1 MSRSCQRRVLR
12 RKHLQVESNRV
23 IRGLNQLNNFCGGAG
38 GGGSQPK
45 GDPSA
50 VQLKTLEFV
59 EKCMGELGAP
69 GDITGPGALSALRVS
84 EGYED
89 LPSYSTLG
97 SFDPALVSLPAGE
110 VQPVDLAALWGEGGQ
125 TMVEEFIRS
134 QLVSPNEALQRIQ
147 EVGPREVYSDPKL
160 RVRRSY
166 IEFVKKLINLGL
178 EDLSTQ
184 KAQEE
189 VGVFFVKKKQNKL
202 RLILDCRR
210 SNHWFKP
217 PTAVSLA
224 TGESL
229 RRIAVG
235 NEEELFVCS
244 ADLANAFYTL
254 SMPMELRGLFGL
266 RRVRASELG
275 VKQVGGQS
283 VHESDWIQPRLA
295 VLPMGWSWA
304 LYWCQRIH
312 ERLAERSGLKEE
324 ERLKD
329 FSPAPVGNFW
339 HVQYVDNLHVFGTD
353 REEVVSRFRRA
364 VSVLKDAGLTV
375 HEIGECEPVT
385 KVLGWQYEPGHLF
398 RPGRDRIWKIR
409 MAVRQLLR
417 QGCSSG
423 HQLERLVGH
432 MTFASL
438 GKREMLSILGET
450 YTFIRKFHGQAV
462 PIWKSVRKELQ
473 TWEFLSPLIVQDLG
487 SSWSTDLIAVDASE
501 WGLGAV
507 MREAKIEEV
516 CSLGRFNERWRFK
529 SAVSSNA
536 RVFAYLED
544 EKSRLATFEDEETTH
559 PSESNPNF
567 SAVPF
572 TVIDHEWQVI
582 GRRKWQKQEGMPV
595 LEARA
600 SLHGVKHLL
609 RKSSNFGKR
618 FVILTD
624 SMTAACAVSKGRAQ
638 TWRLRNVVQKISALL
653 LGTGSS
659 LVSRWAP
666 SEWNPSDGP
675 SRARFLASRPTR
687 INLDGHPSRDTLRG
701 AMAGKGETQDTK
713 EGAKD
718 HYIKN
723 PKIASGGQRQASHL
737 GHRVAGWG
745 SQQKEEAEGTTPATK
760 STGPSSWLESTSSCF
775 REEGDS
781 GQVPRAL
788 QAVGRA
794 CRAEWSE
801 TQGPRTPRP
810 SPGELPQPCL
820 SSRRRPGGRKLCG
833 GCCGVL
839 QSNNEGE
846 GSPSQDN
853 AVFEGVEETLPATQ
867 PNASSFRGGGPVGS
881 HCSKRGKVR
890 GGPSSSLDLLPLHE
904 TIGVHQDSGAGH
916 SLPGQEGSRKL
927 QELEHPAPPNRR
939 GCPIQDRTVG
949 RDASFGPAIPAV
961 CGSSAQF
968 TLGAQKEKQDSKGFS
983 GDPHRGESVHG
994 ESLGNLGASTSGS
1007 TASLSTQT
1015 WRSITR
1021 SRKPPAVA
1029 TGSAGSRPVAEP
1041 QVSQELREGGQTG
1054 PNLRAAGQRGAKKLP
1069 RRSKRPRK
1077 KVLPALSPSRSLVVA
1092 VFVEIF
1098 SGCGR
1103 LGRKVSELCGW
1114 PVLLWDISFGTDYDL
1129 TIPKNQQL
1137 LLGWARSGLICG
1149 AHLGTPCNSFS
1160 RARDQPGGPPPLR
1173 SDLQPLGLQGLR
1185 PGDALK
1191 VKLGN
1196 ALLRFSVRFLCVCL
1210 LMMIPCTLENPA
1222 RSRLWICPPMVAFL
1236 RRRLVQ
1242 SVQVEF
1248 CAFGTAWRKSTRFI
1262 GVHVDFTC
1270 LEPMRCIGSKRGYCR
1285 FSGKPHARAPHR
1297 SNEQRWVA
1305 DQACWTVSMEALP
1318 TVKSDFRQCRA
1329 FPNCKEL

>member
-1 MSRSCQRRVLR
+1 MALVNRHLLLEYNVGGPRLWHERVALEWVSDENYVVVTPDRDIFVEQLSVLNPDLRSIRVRANPHAVPPGINAGEIYGVPAWSVAEMALIRAEGQRIAREERARAAPAVGGVAVGGGPAVGVPAATQHESGQLKWLAAEKGGVYEYGQEVSGVVDPPVKNAKAVHQLGAGESLFVMCIDGADLDDFKNRPSRCDLRILPVTKGGLGVPEISLKDVVPLYKEVDVQWELPGPRTTKWRLQTIEFSYAEKARDLESKAAQDHDAEPHGPVGVRRVAREVFPLPSFAVEELQDRTMSRSCQRRVLR
-12 RKHLQVESNRV
+12 RKHLQEESNRV
-23 IRGLNQLNNFCGGAG
+23 IRGFNQLNNFCGGVG
-38 GGGSQPK
+38 GVGSQPM
-45 GDPSA
+45 GGPSA

-59 EKCMGELGAP
+59 EKCMGELGSP

-89 LPSYSTLG
+89 LPSSSTLG

-110 VQPVDLAALWGEGGQ
+110 VQSVDLAALWGEGGQ

-166 IEFVKKLINLGL
+166 IDFVKKLINLGL
-178 EDLSTQ
+178 VDLSTQ

-210 SNHWFKP
+210 SDHWFKP

-229 RRIAVG
+229 RRIAVD

-254 SMPMELRGLFGL
+254 SMPSELRGLFGL

-283 VHESDWIQPRLA
+283 VQENDWIQPRLA

-304 LYWCQRIH
+304 LYWCQKIH
-312 ERLAERSGLKEE
+312 ERLAEHSGLKEE

-364 VSVLKDAGLTV
+364 VRVLKDAGLTV
-375 HEIGECEPVT
+375 HEIEECEPVT

-409 MAVRQLLR
+409 VAVRQLLR

-450 YTFIRKFHGQAV
+450 YTFIRKFHGQTV

-501 WGLGAV
+501 WGLGAI
-507 MREAKIEEV
+507 MREAKVEEV

-529 SAVSSNA
+529 NAVSSNA

-544 EKSRLATFEDEETTH
+544 EKSRLATFEDEETTN
-559 PSESNPNF
+559 PSESSPSF

-600 SLHGVKHLL
+600 SLYGVKRLL

-638 TWRLRNVVQKISALL
+638 TWRLRSVVQKISALL
-653 LGTGSS
+653 LATGSS
-659 LVSRWAP
+659 LVSRWVP

-675 SRARFLASRPTR
+675 SRGGFVASRPTR

-701 AMAGKGETQDTK
+701 AMASKREAKDAK
-713 EGAKD
+713 EGAED

-723 PKIASGGQRQASHL
+723 PKIASGGQRQAPHL
-737 GHRVAGWG
+737 GHRVAEWG
-745 SQQKEEAEGTTPATK
+745 SQQKEEAEGTTPAAK
-760 STGPSSWLESTSSCF
+760 STGSSSWLESTSSCF

-781 GQVPRAL
+781 RQIPRAL
-788 QAVGRA
+788 QAVVALLAVTAANEEKFEVGLVLLL
-794 CRAEWSE
+794 
-801 TQGPRTPRP
+801 TFFLYMRP
-810 SPGELPQPCL
+810 SEFTKIRVQDIVCPVKKAPGSYKNWSILLHPIE
-820 SSRRRPGGRKLCG
+820 
-833 GCCGVL
+833 
-839 QSNNEGE
+839 
-846 GSPSQDN
+846 
-853 AVFEGVEETLPATQ
+853 EGVPSKTEQWDEMLALDLPYQQFVGPALNSHLGLKKRSKTQKAFHVTPTEVNQFMVRHWETL
-867 PNASSFRGGGPVGS
+867 
-881 HCSKRGKVR
+881 
-890 GGPSSSLDLLPLHE
+890 
-904 TIGVHQDSGAGH
+904 
-916 SLPGQEGSRKL
+916 
-927 QELEHPAPPNRR
+927 
-939 GCPIQDRTVG
+939 
-949 RDASFGPAIPAV
+949 
-961 CGSSAQF
+961 
-968 TLGAQKEKQDSKGFS
+968 
-983 GDPHRGESVHG
+983 
-994 ESLGNLGASTSGS
+994 
-1007 TASLSTQT
+1007 
-1015 WRSITR
+1015 
-1021 SRKPPAVA
+1021 
-1029 TGSAGSRPVAEP
+1029 
-1041 QVSQELREGGQTG
+1041 
-1054 PNLRAAGQRGAKKLP
+1054 
-1069 RRSKRPRK
+1069 
-1077 KVLPALSPSRSLVVA
+1077 
-1092 VFVEIF
+1092 
-1098 SGCGR
+1098 
-1103 LGRKVSELCGW
+1103 
-1114 PVLLWDISFGTDYDL
+1114 
-1129 TIPKNQQL
+1129 
-1137 LLGWARSGLICG
+1137 
-1149 AHLGTPCNSFS
+1149 
-1160 RARDQPGGPPPLR
+1160 
-1173 SDLQPLGLQGLR
+1173 GLR
-1185 PGDALK
+1185 PVG
-1191 VKLGN
+1191 
-1196 ALLRFSVRFLCVCL
+1196 
-1210 LMMIPCTLENPA
+1210 
-1222 RSRLWICPPMVAFL
+1222 
-1236 RRRLVQ
+1236 
-1242 SVQVEF
+1242 
-1248 CAFGTAWRKSTRFI
+1248 
-1262 GVHVDFTC
+1262 
-1270 LEPMRCIGSKRGYCR
+1270 
-1285 FSGKPHARAPHR
+1285 APHLYRLRHGGASHEAGNHLR
-1297 SNEQRWVA
+1297 SLQAVQARGRWQSLKSVKNYEKGGRLAQIFDKVVQRNCLDA
-1305 DQACWTVSMEALP
+1305 ARGLAR
-1318 TVKSDFRQCRA
+1318 KFCR
-1329 FPNCKEL
+1329 P